1 MPKVPEMFAK
11 MSTEE
16 CLWDQEVWILMMA
29 MTRLVPVEV
38 LRQKLHG
45 KGLRRE
51 SLSRI

>member
-1 MPKVPEMFAK
+1 MPKVPEMLPK
-11 MSTEE
+11 TSTEE

-29 MTRLVPVEV
+29 MMRLVPVEV
-38 LRQKLHG
+38 LGQKLHG

>member
-29 MTRLVPVEV
+29 MTRLVPVAV
-38 LRQKLHG
+38 LGQKLHG
-45 KGLRRE
+45 RGQRRE
-51 SLSRI
+51 SVSRI

>member
-16 CLWDQEVWILMMA
+16 CLLGSSMDIDAHDETSSSGGTGTTAPW
-29 MTRLVPVEV
+29 
-38 LRQKLHG
+38 
-45 KGLRRE
+45 KGLRE